1 MFIRYISGRIF
12 YRFLVFVNNVDLQ
25 TVQLDMTKYI
35 KMTEWILSKT
45 SFWGSEQFHTLIL
58 FKLFCSDCT
67 PWIRDVKFA
76 NYRGYVE
83 AQNWIS
89 WLNNISPVLINNKK
103 TKCDFQIPI
112 SLELNVKDFVSNYE
126 FCQIKPSKCEIS
138 KENCIDWCWKGI
150 ESFHKL
156 EVLNLYIFST

>member
-76 NYRGYVE
+76 NYRGIVE
-83 AQNWIS
+83 AQNWSS

-103 TKCDFQIPI
+103 TSKNTITLI
-112 SLELNVKDFVSNYE
+112 LNYITLSSIMTKLVTVRKKS
-126 FCQIKPSKCEIS
+126 
-138 KENCIDWCWKGI
+138 
-150 ESFHKL
+150 SF
-156 EVLNLYIFST
+156 F